1 MSAWTVP
8 LRIARRELRG
18 GVKGFRIF
26 LACLALGVAAIA
38 TVQSVSRG
46 IQDGLREDGRI
57 ILGGDIAVRTLF
69 EPGGERLEAWLAA
82 RGRTEL
88 SAELRAVARTADD
101 TSSVLVELKAA
112 GDAYPLYG
120 RVELA
125 DGGALDAALASR
137 DGRHGIV
144 VDPIV
149 ADRLRLTPGDTVR
162 VGDAEFAFRGV
173 IRREPD
179 RASGSGFALA
189 PRAMI
194 PLAALEETRL
204 IQPGSIVNWV
214 HRVALPDGA
223 DAAAV
228 RDELARDFPGNGWR
242 VRDHGNAAPQVGEF
256 IGRLALFLTLVGLT
270 SLLVGGVGVGNAVRA
285 YVDSRVRTIAI
296 LKCVGAEGAVVF
308 RTYLALV
315 MVLSLGG
322 IAIGLAVGAL
332 LPALASE
339 LLADLLPI
347 PTRIGIYPDALLF
360 AAAFG
365 VLVSLAFSL
374 WPLGRSRE
382 VPAVALFRDAVQP
395 ASGRPRARYVV
406 ATAAAGLAL
415 AALAVLTADARVFA
429 ASFVG
434 GAIAVLLAFRG
445 AAWLVE
451 RGAARAGRPRDPGLR
466 LAVANLHRPGNPTG
480 AVVLSLGLGLTV
492 LVAVALIEGNFSRAV
507 TQSIPDRAPAFF
519 FLDIQ
524 RDQLDGV
531 REAALSQPGAE
542 GFTSVPSLRGRIV
555 AVNGMD
561 PEAALVDPSEA
572 WLIRGDRGLT
582 YSATLPAGSEVIAGE
597 FWPQDY
603 RGPPLLSIADD
614 VQEAFGIGPG
624 ATITLNV
631 LGRNITA
638 TVANV
643 REVRWQSLS
652 INFAI
657 VVSPG
662 VLDAAPHT
670 WLATVEAPQASEDA
684 IQRAVA
690 TGFPNVTVIR
700 VRDALD
706 AVEQVLSDIASAVRL
721 IAAVT
726 LFAGTLVLA
735 GAVAAGHRRRVW
747 DAVVLKVLGATR
759 RDVLRAFLLEYGL
772 LGAITAV
779 IAGAVGTLTAW
790 AVLVFVM
797 NQEWT
802 FLPSAVLTTAAIC
815 TAITLAF
822 GFVGTWRALS
832 QPAAPLLRNE

>member
-1 MSAWTVP
+1 VSAWTVP

-38 TVQSVSRG
+38 TVQSVARG

-57 ILGGDIAVRTLF
+57 ILGGDVAVRTLF
-69 EPGGERLEAWLAA
+69 EPGGPELEAWLAE

-88 SAELRAVARTADD
+88 SAELRAVARTGDD

-120 RVELA
+120 RVEL
-125 DGGALDAALASR
+125 DGGQDLADALAVR
-137 DGRHGIV
+137 DGRPGIV
-144 VDPIV
+144 VDPVV
-149 ADRLRLTPGDTVR
+149 ADRLALAPGDAVR
-162 VGDAEFAFRGV
+162 LGDAEFAFRGV

-194 PLAALEETRL
+194 ALSALDATRL

-223 DAAAV
+223 SAAAAMADL
-228 RDELARDFPGNGWR
+228 RRDFPANGWR
-242 VRDHGNAAPQVGEF
+242 VRDHRNAAPQVGEF
-256 IGRLALFLTLVGLT
+256 VGRLALFLTLVGLT

-315 MVLSLGG
+315 MALSLGG
-322 IAIGLAVGAL
+322 IAIGLAAGAL
-332 LPALASE
+332 LPLLASE

-347 PTRIGIYPDALLF
+347 PTRIGIYPDALVF

-365 VLVSLAFSL
+365 VLVALAFSL

-395 ASGRPRARYVV
+395 ASGRPRTRYVV

-415 AALAVLTADARVFA
+415 AALAVATAEARVFA
-429 ASFVG
+429 ASFVAG
-434 GAIAVLLAFRG
+434 SIAVLLAFRG

-451 RGAARAGRPRDPGLR
+451 KGAARVGRPRDPGLR
-466 LAVANLHRPGNPTG
+466 LALANLHRPGNPTG

-492 LVAVALIEGNFSRAV
+492 LVAVALIEGNFSRTV

-531 REAALSQPGAE
+531 REAALSVPGAE
-542 GFTSVPSLRGRIV
+542 GFESVPSLRGRIV

-572 WLIRGDRGLT
+572 WIIRGDRGLT
-582 YSATLPAGSEVIAGE
+582 YASTLPEGSEVIAGE
-597 FWPQDY
+597 FWPPDY
-603 RGPPLLSIADD
+603 RGPPLLSVADD

-631 LGRNITA
+631 LGRNIEA

-643 REVRWQSLS
+643 REVRWQSLA

-662 VLDAAPHT
+662 LLDSAPHT
-670 WLATVEAPQASEDA
+670 WLATVEAPQAAEDE

-706 AVEQVLSDIASAVRL
+706 AVEQVLSDIASAVRM

-772 LGAITAV
+772 LGLVTAA

-797 NQEWT
+797 GQDWQ
-802 FLPSAVLTTAAIC
+802 FLPAAVLTTAAIC
-815 TAITLAF
+815 TGITLAF
-822 GFVGTWRALS
+822 GFVGTWRALG